1 MWVWLKLKPTPKGEK
16 TQTDIRARVCRVLF
30 QTLDFCAFSVKA
42 FFLISLC
49 KALSDTGMGKYGDFP
64 FEVSVVRPKSAMYT
78 PKRDDEHPRHF
89 YMGIPL
95 G

>member
-49 KALSDTGMGKYGDFP
+49 TALSDTGMSKYGDFP
-64 FEVSVVRPKSAMYT
+64 SEASEVRPKSAMYT
-78 PKRDDEHPRHF
+78 PNETTSTPVTFIWESPR
-89 YMGIPL
+89 G
-95 G
+95 